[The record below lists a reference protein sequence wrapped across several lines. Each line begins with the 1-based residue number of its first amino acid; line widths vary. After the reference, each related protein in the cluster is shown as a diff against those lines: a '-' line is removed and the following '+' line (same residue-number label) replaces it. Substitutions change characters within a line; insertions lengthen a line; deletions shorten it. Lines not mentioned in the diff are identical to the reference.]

1 MSSFN
6 KGSFVKEAIES
17 VVCQTFS
24 DWELIIID
32 DASTDNSVDV
42 IRPFLKDKRIKLFIN
57 QKNIGPINVQK
68 MMMEKASADIVGI
81 LDSDDVLNKDAIQE
95 ILKVYREDEKI
106 GMVYSQAA
114 YCDENLKYK
123 HLGYAGEVEPKKSNL
138 HHNMISHFRT
148 FKKDAYFKT
157 AGYNKECLFAEDA
170 DILLKLEEVC
180 KIVFLNKVLYYYR
193 ILPDSQIH
201 GFQNEMKNRSSTAL
215 ARLNAYQRRLGTNI
229 PNLSRVEISEVLFFG
244 IFSSV
249 FCGRYKRALYF
260 SGQIL
265 KIYLIFFLDP
275 RFYYL
280 VVKKLTKNII
290 LKILSR

>member
-1 MSSFN
+1 MSSRLREISILMSSFN

-81 LDSDDVLNKDAIQE
+81 LDSDDVLNKDAIQ
-95 ILKVYREDEKI
+95 
-106 GMVYSQAA
+106 
-114 YCDENLKYK
+114 ENLKYK